1 MSSLTLRYGQ
11 SSYTPLVAGCFQQGM
26 TSKENYARANGAAF
40 DVLQSDGQV
49 GRALFGEVAMTC
61 LITMVLLLGA
71 VNSRTRNPMVPFM
84 VGCTVIFTILAGQ
97 VQKCSGWKGYS

>member
-1 MSSLTLRYGQ
+1 
-11 SSYTPLVAGCFQQGM
+11 M

-97 VQKCSGWKGYS
+97 VQTCSGWKGYS